1 VDAKARY
8 RQVAALHAA
17 NIDQGF
23 LATLGIP
30 FLSLMYRAIDEA
42 QDSVLLTEECKGSVI
57 GFVSGGVG
65 MGPIYRRMLRRPL
78 SLVWTL
84 LPSLVRPAQVKR
96 ILDILRYGTQAGESL
111 ALPNA
116 ELLSIAVNP
125 AVRGS
130 GVAERLYHRLQG
142 HFRDSVSPWAI
153 HLARRTGSTFEWAR
167 YLHVVLRSMQGRNL
181 RCMSS
186 KCDATTLGAW
196 LTRMLAVSLCLLAG
210 VKARW
215 ACTPISQIESGFRA
229 RFMRKA
235 WVRISAHFLRCNNR
249 WVGPGAGKVR
259 ETVRGDGAKMGVAPV
274 GAA

>member
-1 VDAKARY
+1 M
-8 RQVAALHAA
+8 HAA

-142 HFRDSVSPWAI
+142 HFRERGVPAFRITVGDSLGPAHRFYLRMGAI
-153 HLARRTGSTFEWAR
+153 PACRIEVHAGQES
-167 YLHVVLRSMQGRNL
+167 
-181 RCMSS
+181 
-186 KCDATTLGAW
+186 
-196 LTRMLAVSLCLLAG
+196 AVY
-210 VKARW
+210 V
-215 ACTPISQIESGFRA
+215 QQ
-229 RFMRKA
+229 
-235 WVRISAHFLRCNNR
+235 V
-249 WVGPGAGKVR
+249 
-259 ETVRGDGAKMGVAPV
+259 
-274 GAA
+274 